1 MPLIVTG
8 LPSMTTTAGS
18 TTSNAVATI
27 TSLGTLFST
36 ASEAGKLCIA
46 PMGSGNYSFLNNTG
60 GIRYL
65 CVTYQGRK

>member
-1 MPLIVTG
+1 LTDIVHSQG
-8 LPSMTTTAGS
+8 VLDCYLYGP
-18 TTSNAVATI
+18 SNAVATI